1 MGNSGLNTTPENGK
15 KDKQKRLPLLF
26 LIFVL
31 FILSV
36 LLLSILQPYFH
47 VQGPSELKEDEND
60 LIEIVNVKEGLQ
72 LRGNG
77 SGNISLAFF
86 FDPGCKCTREAIP
99 RLEEIRKLYPDVD
112 QFWYNMSDVYNELK
126 LIDFQDAYNI
136 PPQFRGDTPFV
147 FIGDYYLHDEG
158 VQINALTEIIDSYSG
173 EVVPL
178 WPTWNVS
185 VTMHIAFFSDPTYT
199 NVTGI
204 INTVQ
209 LINDSWNENVRLLI
223 IHNYS
228 LENPTNRFLL
238 QEYFK
243 EFNLSE
249 HTSYDN
255 STQLFA
261 SVFIG
266 DDFFLNSNITF
277 IALNDTIKK
286 NLGQNVPLKDITIDL
301 PGGNICLLFF
311 YSPTCGDCH
320 QVRKILEKMKGR
332 YPELDVR
339 EYNIADSD
347 NRILQES
354 YFEYYDV
361 PTSKQGTLGV
371 FIGDKYFVDP
381 DKLDDEIE
389 DVIKDR
395 IDGCPCPEVKP
406 NKDVVVDKFTG
417 FTILTVM
424 VAGMVDGIN
433 PCAFATL
440 IFFIMY
446 LSKTG
451 RTKKQVLAIGITY
464 TLGIFITYLALG
476 LGLYAL
482 IAKSS
487 SEIEIVSKLL
497 FPIMG
502 VIAFILGFYSLYDYS
517 KAKKSKKE
525 EMKLQL
531 PKSVKKLIGRTIK
544 QQVQLKY
551 FALIAV
557 ITGVLIAL
565 FEFLCT
571 GQVYL
576 PTIMVIVAEV
586 PEYQALGVLYLVL
599 YNIMF
604 VLPLIIIFGLV
615 YFGMSSEQ
623 LQGVLDRNRAIIKLL
638 FTAVFFGLGLFLLG
652 YSWAFIF

>member
-1 MGNSGLNTTPENGK
+1 
-15 KDKQKRLPLLF
+15 
-26 LIFVL
+26 
-31 FILSV
+31 
-36 LLLSILQPYFH
+36 
-47 VQGPSELKEDEND
+47 
-60 LIEIVNVKEGLQ
+60 
-72 LRGNG
+72 
-77 SGNISLAFF
+77 
-86 FDPGCKCTREAIP
+86 
-99 RLEEIRKLYPDVD
+99 
-112 QFWYNMSDVYNELK
+112 MSDINNELK

-158 VQINALTEIIDSYSG
+158 VLINVVSEIIDDYSD

-178 WPTWNVS
+178 WPAWNVS
-185 VTMHIAFFSDPTYT
+185 VTMHIAFFSNQTHS
-199 NVTGI
+199 NVTRI
-204 INTVQ
+204 INTIQ
-209 LINDSWNENVRLLI
+209 LLNDSWNENVRLLI
-223 IHNYS
+223 VHNYS
-228 LENPTNRFLL
+228 LENPTNGLL
-238 QEYFK
+238 FQEYFK
-243 EFNLSE
+243 EFNLSK
-249 HTSYDN
+249 HTSYND
-255 STQLFA
+255 SSQLFA
-261 SVFIG
+261 GVYIG
-266 DDFFLNSNITF
+266 DDFFLNSDITF
-277 IALNDTIKK
+277 EALNDTIKK
-286 NLGQNVPLKDITIDL
+286 NLGQNVPLKDITIPL
-301 PGGNICLLFF
+301 PGGKICLLFF

-320 QVRKILEKMKGR
+320 QARKILEKMKGR
-332 YPELDVR
+332 YPDLDVR
-339 EYNIADSD
+339 EYSIADTD

-354 YFEYYDV
+354 YFEYYEV

-371 FIGDKYFVDP
+371 FIGEKYFVDP

-389 DVIKDR
+389 DVIKAKL
-395 IDGCPCPEVKP
+395 DGCPCPEVKAD
-406 NKDVVVDKFTG
+406 KGVVVDKFTG
-417 FTILTVM
+417 FTVLTVM
-424 VAGMVDGIN
+424 AAGLVDGVN

-451 RTKKQVLAIGITY
+451 RTKKQVLGIGIAY
-464 TLGIFITYLALG
+464 TLGIFFTYLALG

-502 VIAFILGFYSLYDYS
+502 VIAFILGFYSLYDYF
-517 KAKKSKKE
+517 KARKGKKE
-525 EMKLQL
+525 DMKLQL
-531 PKSVKKLIGRTIK
+531 PKSIKKLIGRTIK

-551 FALIAV
+551 FALIAI

-586 PEYQALGVLYLVL
+586 PEYQAIGVLYLVL
-599 YNIMF
+599 YNLMF

-623 LQGVLDRNRAIIKLL
+623 LQCVLDRRRAIIKLL
-638 FTAVFFGLGLFLLG
+638 FAAVFFGLGIFLLG
-652 YSWAFIF
+652 YSWVFIF